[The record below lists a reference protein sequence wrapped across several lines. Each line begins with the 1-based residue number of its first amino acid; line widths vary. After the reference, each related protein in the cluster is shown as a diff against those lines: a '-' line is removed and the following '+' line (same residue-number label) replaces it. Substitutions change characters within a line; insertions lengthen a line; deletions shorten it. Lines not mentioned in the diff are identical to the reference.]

1 MLRILTRIVIGL
13 LLVVHGFAHW
23 EITTSW
29 GSKEVASSWLLGQ
42 AGTLGTVLWA
52 VGLGGFILAGIAV
65 FIGLR
70 MWRALAIASAVTS
83 LVTMVL
89 FWETTM
95 GIGAIVDVGI
105 VVALVWAKWPQP
117 KLVGS

>member
-23 EITTSW
+23 EITTAW

-52 VGLGGFILAGIAV
+52 IGLGGFILAGIAV

-70 MWRALAIASAVTS
+70 MWRALAIASAVIS